1 VNSTGAIVAV
11 IGAVIGGLSGA
22 AALIR
27 TFLERPKVRAD
38 AMTTVNAAALTTL
51 DDIRKDAS
59 DLRQQVAALRAENRL
74 CESRIDQLEDRED
87 KYVRAIRLLA
97 AYIGDMHNAFAKA
110 GIVPPPEPISPK
122 ELERLLTR
130 FAHETPGDGGP
141 L

>member
-38 AMTTVNAAALTTL
+38 AMTTVNAAAINTL

-87 KYVRAIRLLA
+87 KYVRAVG
-97 AYIGDMHNAFAKA
+97 YS
-110 GIVPPPEPISPK
+110 PPTSPTCTASSRRPASCRRPNRSPRK
-122 ELERLLTR
+122 TWRSC
-130 FAHETPGDGGP
+130 
-141 L
+141 